1 MTNHVARLYTTA
13 GAIVVFFLLWATIAA
28 HPWATTEQVTQQ
40 DPRLAALALREKRL
54 QKRAAEVKR
63 VVDHRWAV
71 YEKRSARRRWQN
83 AVALQRH
90 LQQLELSQAAAVRA
104 AQVAVSQTAQAREY
118 AASVVS
124 WANQQLRAQGGTAPT
139 ASVSRSDST
148 QTPTVSSHSVATP
161 VGKAAVPTRAAAPG
175 VTESPARAGT
185 TTSSAP
191 APTPVQIAAAPP
203 AAPAAAP
210 PAPVAVPA
218 PAPTP
223 VQAAAPPPVQVVTL
237 PPVTT
242 TKPSAKK

>member
-90 LQQLELSQAAAVRA
+90 LQQLEAL
-104 AQVAVSQTAQAREY
+104 TGGGGARG
-118 AASVVS
+118 A
-124 WANQQLRAQGGTAPT
+124 GGGEP
-139 ASVSRSDST
+139 DST
-148 QTPTVSSHSVATP
+148 GPRVR
-161 VGKAAVPTRAAAPG
+161 GERRFLG
-175 VTESPARAGT
+175 
-185 TTSSAP
+185 
-191 APTPVQIAAAPP
+191 
-203 AAPAAAP
+203 
-210 PAPVAVPA
+210 
-218 PAPTP
+218 
-223 VQAAAPPPVQVVTL
+223 
-237 PPVTT
+237 
-242 TKPSAKK
+242 